1 MVKYPASR
9 SLPALLEAKAPDGN
23 EPDDTGNE
31 ASTDD
36 ADYLNKVIKGEVD
49 FSKASEVETQLES
62 IGSRLTPE
70 TNDLFEQAVSAYS
83 MYQVNQ
89 AASVN

>member
-1 MVKYPASR
+1 MIAKYPAFAA
-9 SLPALLEAKAPDGN
+9 LPAMLPI
-23 EPDDTGNE
+23 DDN
-31 ASTDD
+31 SNSNNNNDD

-49 FSKASEVETQLES
+49 FSKASEVEGKLES
-62 IGSRLTPE
+62 IGGRLTDE

-89 AASVN
+89 AATVS

>member
-1 MVKYPASR
+1 MLFR
-9 SLPALLEAKAPDGN
+9 S
-23 EPDDTGNE
+23 
-31 ASTDD
+31 
-36 ADYLNKVIKGEVD
+36 
-49 FSKASEVETQLES
+49 VEGQLES